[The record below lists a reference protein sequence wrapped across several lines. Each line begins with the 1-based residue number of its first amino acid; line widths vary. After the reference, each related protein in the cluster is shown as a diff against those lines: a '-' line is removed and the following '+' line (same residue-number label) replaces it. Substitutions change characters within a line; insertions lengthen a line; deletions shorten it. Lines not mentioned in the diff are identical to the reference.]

1 MLELQWLSS
10 ICREF
15 FHIEKTEKIN
25 INGKEMPEATF
36 FKNADDRPSG
46 PMLFFEWLQCSQLL
60 LPTVMWR

>member
-46 PMLFFEWLQCSQLL
+46 PMLFFE
-60 LPTVMWR
+60 